1 MIVTVRSG
9 HHCSHVRYYG
19 SPQSVDLGS
28 RKVQTLNQLQGKCM
42 RAKMFYYAVETR
54 FSNQSFLPSMSCS
67 VYKANDD
74 RIYFKC
80 FPLVLAGVWLLLMNW
95 ARS

>member
-1 MIVTVRSG
+1 
-9 HHCSHVRYYG
+9 
-19 SPQSVDLGS
+19 
-28 RKVQTLNQLQGKCM
+28 M

-54 FSNQSFLPSMSCS
+54 FSNQNFVPSMSCS
-67 VYKANDD
+67 VYKGNGD

-80 FPLVLAGVWLLLMNW
+80 FPLVLVFVAGVWLLLMNW

>member
-1 MIVTVRSG
+1 
-9 HHCSHVRYYG
+9 
-19 SPQSVDLGS
+19 
-28 RKVQTLNQLQGKCM
+28 M

-80 FPLVLAGVWLLLMNW
+80 FPLVLAVCLATAILVKRRTIETNTG
-95 ARS
+95 RFP